1 MLFLLLFI
9 FVIVDYS
16 KKHLGS
22 GETIRSWNLVIIGQ
36 LICMEDKDSTTGHYV
51 ASLVNEVSP
60 TVNHATKL
68 IVQFAVS
75 ATDH

>member
-9 FVIVDYS
+9 IIVVDYS

-36 LICMEDKDSTTGHYV
+36 LICMEDKDTTTGHYV
-51 ASLVNEVSP
+51 SSLVNEVPPS
-60 TVNHATKL
+60 VDHATKL
-68 IVQFAVS
+68 IVKFAVS